1 MCHRKRKL
9 ALLLAGILTLSACGA
24 PVAETSVPPLAT
36 RPEAA
41 TPSPAPT
48 PEPTHQ
54 PVEAKELWGFP
65 IDDTHDAF
73 EVPTGGKLGTVLVTV
88 EMNEEEFISTV
99 SVWDASDL
107 TAPIQTMEEE
117 GAAPHR
123 RELLDANF
131 DGYMDFTYIWASGA
145 KNNDFGLYIW
155 NEEEGRFLSG
165 GNFLGHL
172 EVDEEKKAVLN
183 HSNGAGSSGTT
194 EIFRWE
200 DGKLSCVRQIE
211 IHYPETKGENITQL
225 LTVEEYVNG
234 EWTEIGW
241 ETCGAETN
249 IYDKAS
255 LWYDLDYR
263 GEAPE
268 TLWGFPIDDTHDAF
282 EVPTGG
288 KLGTVLVTVEL
299 MDAEGTFFEE
309 QHFSVWTSNDLINPL
324 QTMTAE
330 DVTCF
335 KWKDIRDANFD
346 GYIDFGYMF
355 AMGNQPAYYHYW
367 IWDEE
372 QGQFV
377 AEPEFDRISW
387 PQFDEETG
395 VISGWARSSCCSGIE
410 TYHCWEDG
418 KLVCVRQIELHY
430 PEHNEDGTF
439 NQLATVEDRIN
450 GELTEVFREYCTNE
464 KQSDTYPFEE
474 VRKWYDLNYQGE

>member
-9 ALLLAGILTLSACGA
+9 ALLLAGILTLSACA
-24 PVAETSVPPLAT
+24 VPAAETSVPPLAT
-36 RPEAA
+36 RPEAV
-41 TPSPAPT
+41 TPPPTPT

-54 PVEAKELWGFP
+54 PAEEPKELWGFP
-65 IDDTHDAF
+65 INDTHDAF

-155 NEEEGRFLSG
+155 NEEKGRFLSG

-234 EWTEIGW
+234 EWTEIGR
-241 ETCGAETN
+241 ETCGAETD

-255 LWYDLDYR
+255 LWYDLDYH

-268 TLWGFPIDDTHDAF
+268 TLWGFPIDNTHDAF

-288 KLGTVLVTVEL
+288 KLGTVLVTVEVGK
-299 MDAEGTFFEE
+299 EKFE
-309 QHFSVWTSNDLINPL
+309 FSVWAASNLEHPV
-324 QTMTAE
+324 QTMTVE
-330 DVTCF
+330 GPERLHSYHLV
-335 KWKDIRDANFD
+335 DANFD
-346 GYIDFGYMF
+346 GHMDFCYTY
-355 AMGNQPAYYHYW
+355 ALAAANARYEVW
-367 IWDEE
+367 VWDESQE
-372 QGQFV
+372 RFVGTGQLV
-377 AEPEFDRISW
+377 GMGLMV
-387 PQFDEETG
+387 DEGSQTLFHW
-395 VISGWARSSCCSGIE
+395 VHDSAASGCWE
-410 TYHCWEDG
+410 YYWWEDG
-418 KLVCVRQIELHY
+418 ELVCFRKEEITY
-430 PEHNEDGTF
+430 PDENF
-439 NQLATVEDRIN
+439 NQEKVVYERIN
-450 GELTEVFREYCTNE
+450 GELIEISREPYE
-464 KQSDTYPFEE
+464 MK
-474 VRKWYDLNYQGE
+474 G

>member
-9 ALLLAGILTLSACGA
+9 ALLLAGILTLSACAA
-24 PVAETSVPPLAT
+24 PAAETSAPPLAT

-65 IDDTHDAF
+65 INDTHDAF

-88 EMNEEEFISTV
+88 EMNEEEFVSTV

-117 GAAPHR
+117 GAATHR
-123 RELLDANF
+123 QELLDANF

-172 EVDEEKKAVLN
+172 ELDEEKKTVLN

-211 IHYPETKGENITQL
+211 IHYPETKGENVTQL

-234 EWTEIGW
+234 EWTEIGR
-241 ETCGAETN
+241 ETCGAETD

-255 LWYDLDYR
+255 LWYDLDYY

-268 TLWGFPIDDTHDAF
+268 TLWGFPIDDTHDVF

-288 KLGTVLVTVEL
+288 KLGTVLVTKERGDDGLRLEIYSEEDHSNKIQSIVVEDGMFDWTQTVDVNFDNYMDFGIMYSMGASNSYWHYWCWNEADGHFEEEPAL
-299 MDAEGTFFEE
+299 SELCEPFFDAET
-309 QHFSVWTSNDLINPL
+309 QIISSYTNYSVASGVQTYWQWREGELTLI
-324 QTMTAE
+324 
-330 DVTCF
+330 
-335 KWKDIRDANFD
+335 R
-346 GYIDFGYMF
+346 
-355 AMGNQPAYYHYW
+355 
-367 IWDEE
+367 
-372 QGQFV
+372 
-377 AEPEFDRISW
+377 R
-387 PQFDEETG
+387 
-395 VISGWARSSCCSGIE
+395 IE
-410 TYHCWEDG
+410 T
-418 KLVCVRQIELHY
+418 HY
-430 PEHNEDGTF
+430 PEWDKENTT
-439 NQLATVEDRIN
+439 QILTVEDTVN
-450 GELTEVFREYCTNE
+450 GELTEVYRGIFGDPNNGEIY
-464 KQSDTYPFEE
+464 EE
-474 VRKWYDLNYQGE
+474 AALWDDLNYHGE